1 MFSLNGLF
9 ALYAL
14 VLIPGVSSILVV
26 LGKKMRSSS
35 LQSNVLMGQI
45 YSRFQESLQ
54 GMLVIKAYNYEEGA
68 IEKFQEENALFFS
81 QMMRYLRATAL
92 SGPLMEFIGSL
103 ILSIFV
109 FLAYRAISAKHMTPG
124 DAVAFL
130 FAFVAAYAPIKNL
143 GKLQSELQRGLAS
156 GERIFQLLDEKPS
169 IVSKPGAPKLGGLRR
184 AIRVEG
190 LTFRYPGRDRAAL
203 KQLEMTIRQGER
215 VAVVGPSGSGK
226 STLVQLLLRLYDPQQ
241 GRILYDDIDLRE
253 LDLRSVREQIGLV
266 TQDTVLFNDTV
277 FQNVSLGRRVVTLGE
292 IEAAAKVAN
301 AAEFI
306 KELPQGYQTMLGD
319 RGLKLSG
326 GQRQRLAIARAVLKN
341 PSILILDEATSHLD
355 SAAEEAVQAALDR
368 LMVGRTSLVVAHRLS
383 TIVNA
388 DRICVLQDGELVEE
402 GSHHHLLKRGGLYRK
417 LFEIQTAE
425 APASPPTAPPSHGT
439 ARTGIEV

>member
-1 MFSLNGLF
+1 M
-9 ALYAL
+9 
-14 VLIPGVSSILVV
+14 
-26 LGKKMRSSS
+26 
-35 LQSNVLMGQI
+35 
-45 YSRFQESLQ
+45 
-54 GMLVIKAYNYEEGA
+54 
-68 IEKFQEENALFFS
+68 
-81 QMMRYLRATAL
+81 
-92 SGPLMEFIGSL
+92 
-103 ILSIFV
+103 
-109 FLAYRAISAKHMTPG
+109 
-124 DAVAFL
+124 
-130 FAFVAAYAPIKNL
+130 
-143 GKLQSELQRGLAS
+143 
-156 GERIFQLLDEKPS
+156 
-169 IVSKPGAPKLGGLRR
+169 
-184 AIRVEG
+184 
-190 LTFRYPGRDRAAL
+190 
-203 KQLEMTIRQGER
+203 
-215 VAVVGPSGSGK
+215 AVVGPSGSGK

-301 AAEFI
+301 AADFVN
-306 KELPQGYQTMLGD
+306 ELPQGYQTMLGD

-341 PSILILDEATSHLD
+341 PSILVLDEATSHLD

-383 TIVNA
+383 TIVSA

-425 APASPPTAPPSHGT
+425 APASPATEPPSHGT
-439 ARTGIEV
+439 PRTGIEV